1 MSLSANRSNDGHGR
15 EQMRGIMVGMGNV
28 SVVITSYNQN
38 EMIREAVDSVRRQKL
53 RPDAIIVVD
62 DGLTDPASVQVLDEL
77 EQAEDITVIRQGT
90 PDRPPR
96 ATSASERRGPTA

>member
-38 EMIREAVDSVRRQKL
+38 EMIREAVDSVRR
-53 RPDAIIVVD
+53 
-62 DGLTDPASVQVLDEL
+62 
-77 EQAEDITVIRQGT
+77 
-90 PDRPPR
+90 
-96 ATSASERRGPTA
+96 

>member
-1 MSLSANRSNDGHGR
+1 MPENRSNDGHNR
-15 EQMRGIMVGMGNV
+15 EQMRGIMAGMGNV

-38 EMIREAVDSVRRQKL
+38 EMIREAVDSVRRQTL

-62 DGLTDPASVQVLDEL
+62 ANWNKRKTSPSSG
-77 EQAEDITVIRQGT
+77 RGT